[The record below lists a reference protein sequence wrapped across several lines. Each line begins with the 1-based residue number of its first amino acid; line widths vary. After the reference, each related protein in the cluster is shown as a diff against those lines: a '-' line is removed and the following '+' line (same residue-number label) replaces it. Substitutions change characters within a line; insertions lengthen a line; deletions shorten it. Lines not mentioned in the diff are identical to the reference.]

1 MDINNLYEGI
11 INDKIYVDL
20 KNYEIDIQDTTN
32 NYDNI
37 FSDMSLNYIRNN
49 KNYKNYQNN
58 QNYQNYQNN
67 QNNDVLNIYKKND
80 RTDNKIPN
88 TVMKNDKK
96 KTTSYKFIEN
106 SFLKELSNI
115 TFLELNE
122 IKEKI
127 KDYVNSTST
136 NEYLKTLSRSYK
148 KLRIDINNVLVK
160 NLDNNLF
167 NELFNIFCKLFN
179 FNIIVLNEKKN
190 IYIMFT
196 LDKALDYY
204 LFNEIEDDK
213 FKNYKFEEVLKEQSI
228 INILKKYNK
237 KLELNKIKQ
246 LKVDELKNLAK
257 EYKVNI
263 NQKKQDLLN
272 DLSKFI

>member
-1 MDINNLYEGI
+1 MDINKLYEGI
-11 INDKIYVDL
+11 TNDKIYVDL
-20 KNYEIDIQDTTN
+20 KNYEIDIPDTSY
-32 NYDNI
+32 NYENI

-49 KNYKNYQNN
+49 EKNNRNNEKNNL
-58 QNYQNYQNN
+58 
-67 QNNDVLNIYKKND
+67 LNID
-80 RTDNKIPN
+80 RKDNKKTN
-88 TVMKNDKK
+88 TYMKSDKEK
-96 KTTSYKFIEN
+96 ITSYKFIED

-127 KDYVNSTST
+127 KHYVNSTST
-136 NEYLKTLSRSYK
+136 NDYLKTLSRSYK

-167 NELFNIFCKLFN
+167 NELLNIFCKIFD
-179 FNIIVLNEKKN
+179 FNIIVINEKKN

-196 LDKALDYY
+196 LDKRLDYY
-204 LFNEIEDDK
+204 LFNEIENEK
-213 FKNYKFEEVLKEQSI
+213 FKNYKFKEILKEESI
-228 INILKKYNK
+228 INILKKYKK
-237 KLELNKIKQ
+237 KLELKKIKQ
-246 LKVDELKNLAK
+246 LKVDELKSLAE

-263 NQKKQDLLN
+263 NQKKQDLIN

>member
-11 INDKIYVDL
+11 TNDKIYVDL
-20 KNYEIDIQDTTN
+20 KNYEIDIQDTSN

-49 KNYKNYQNN
+49 NRNNENYQ
-58 QNYQNYQNN
+58 YN
-67 QNNDVLNIYKKND
+67 QNNNLLNISKNID
-80 RTDNKIPN
+80 RKDNKKTN
-88 TVMKNDKK
+88 TDMKSDKQ
-96 KTTSYKFIEN
+96 KTTSYKFIED

-127 KDYVNSTST
+127 KHYVNSTST
-136 NEYLKTLSRSYK
+136 NDYLKTLSRSYK

-167 NELFNIFCKLFN
+167 NELFNIFCKLFD
-179 FNIIVLNEKKN
+179 FNIIVINEKKN

-196 LDKALDYY
+196 LDKTLDYY
-204 LFNEIEDDK
+204 LFNEIENEK
-213 FKNYKFEEVLKEQSI
+213 FKNYKFKEVLKEQSI

-246 LKVDELKNLAK
+246 LKVDELKSLAK

-263 NQKKQDLLN
+263 NQKKQDLIN
-272 DLSKFI
+272 DLSKFV

>member
-20 KNYEIDIQDTTN
+20 KKYEIDIQDTTN

-49 KNYKNYQNN
+49 KNYQNYKNYKNYQN
-58 QNYQNYQNN
+58 Y
-67 QNNDVLNIYKKND
+67 QNNDVLNIYKND